1 MIEWKG
7 LFANTPYSSANNKT
21 QDDAVVGMQD
31 TIYVTGPGYG
41 SYSANVRVHNASGA
55 VVALIPVSGG
65 GGALSAPAPVRIL
78 DDSTTYSYSLE
89 VVRGVVPSDD
99 ADKIVI
105 RIIGGAS
112 KRYPGQGSTLAD
124 GSTSFAGSMRVEGAL
139 STLSAG
145 KGAWG
150 WKIVGGSNY
159 AGAADDQTA
168 STISTSRRVHRN
180 EGGNAITRIAF
191 VYANAIPNG
200 TSVSETDLS
209 GLGDITASAYF
220 ENADGTT
227 QLPIAGAATAV
238 IKPGRVMITDPMDVY
253 IAPGERFWARSV
265 ASKLSAVKIPVTG
278 LNYQAYEGIALGSD
292 IGANTG
298 MTGFTSSTGS
308 GVWAPVAVIGWTDG
322 DYVEVIGDSIT
333 KGTGDSAGPLV
344 PTDLQGVTG
353 WVRRW
358 LYGQANYI
366 VAGYPGGSLSQWN
379 NALNTPSLRRW
390 LARITPPTTMIIAFG
405 ANDLMPNPT
414 LATMQAAYT
423 RAVAEA
429 RARGVLRVGI
439 AEILP
444 RTTTSDSWATQS
456 PASAS
461 FAAGGLRD
469 LLNAWFHSSG
479 LFDFVL
485 PTNSA
490 VATGAV
496 WTNPGAS
503 GDTSDGCHPLT
514 AGAIKIAASMPD
526 VSEIFA

>member
-1 MIEWKG
+1 MSTEAQRNA
-7 LFANTPYSSANNKT
+7 ANGSGNMFTMSA
-21 QDDAVVGMQD
+21 D
-31 TIYVTGPGYG
+31 
-41 SYSANVRVHNASGA
+41 
-55 VVALIPVSGG
+55 
-65 GGALSAPAPVRIL
+65 LSEIAPVAPIARNGYAPFAE
-78 DDSTTYSYSLE
+78 STPDTL
-89 VVRGVVPSDD
+89 VVTDPIVAPSVNGLSRLPD
-99 ADKIVI
+99 
-105 RIIGGAS
+105 
-112 KRYPGQGSTLAD
+112 GSTLV
-124 GSTSFAGSMRVEGAL
+124 AGPLRVEGGI
-139 STLSAG
+139 STPSAG
-145 KGAWG
+145 KGVWG

-159 AGAADDQTA
+159 AGAADDQTT
-168 STISTSRRVHRN
+168 STISTSRRVYRN
-180 EGGNAITRIAF
+180 EGGKAITRIAF

-200 TSVSETDLS
+200 TSASETNLTV
-209 GLGDITASAYF
+209 LGDITASAYF
-220 ENADGTT
+220 ENSDGTT

-238 IKPGRVMITDPMDVY
+238 IKPGRIMITDPMDVY

-265 ASKLSAVKIPVTG
+265 ASKLSTVKIPVTG
-278 LNYQAYEGIALGSD
+278 LNYQVYEGIALGSD
-292 IGANTG
+292 IGADTG
-298 MTGFTSSTGS
+298 MTGFTSLTGS

-344 PTDLQGVTG
+344 PTGLQGVTG

-358 LYGQANYI
+358 LYGKANYI

-379 NALNTPSLRRW
+379 NALNCPSLRGW

-405 ANDLMPNPT
+405 ANDLMSNPT
-414 LATMQAAYT
+414 LAAMQAAYT
-423 RAVAEA
+423 RAAAEA

-444 RTTTSDSWATQS
+444 RTVTSDSWATQS

-469 LLNAWFHSSG
+469 QLNTWFHSSD

-485 PTNSA
+485 PTNYA

-514 AGAIKIAASMPD
+514 AGAVKIAASMPD